1 MTTTRI
7 AVVVRPTLDLRF
19 EAFAPAMQA
28 EPAYGANGKTA
39 FYEFYPR
46 LRDEVLDKRARNIP
60 LPVDP
65 PIPQQ
70 PGSEVIW
77 ISI

>member
-7 AVVVRPTLDLRF
+7 AVIVRPTLDLRF

-28 EPAYGANGKTA
+28 EPAYAASGKSA
-39 FYEFYPR
+39 FYAFYPR
-46 LRDEVLDKRARNIP
+46 LRDEVMDLRARNIP

-65 PIPQQ
+65 PIPEQ
-70 PGSEVIW
+70 PGDEVIW